1 MANGDDYVAV
11 PDRPGGGRRKR
22 KRFVLPSEM
31 QDGNLPSEV
40 VWTGTT
46 GREYSADQ
54 LLELAAEMRL
64 EHNADTYRQEATH
77 ADASSDDDAEADDE
91 GEEQDEAI

>member
-1 MANGDDYVAV
+1 
-11 PDRPGGGRRKR
+11 
-22 KRFVLPSEM
+22 M

-91 GEEQDEAI
+91 GEEQDEEIRPFGLPASD